1 MKKTEDSSFSLP
13 SHFWSTSR
21 SPFSTCYIPFQSS
34 GIQESNASNCVWF
47 GAEMRKI
54 WPSEDNCY
62 KLVRNS
68 HNTSPCAKFA
78 PAHAWCEFSSVFFDS
93 TWDLFLCIFDLNSF
107 LIPVISQ
114 SQALL
119 CKDYIRGGNH
129 LSNETDTLYILPLV
143 KYRALFAFL
152 FSLLFSFSWKP
163 NNLWGCF
170 PRGWE
175 AKLLVS
181 WSEGS

>member
-1 MKKTEDSSFSLP
+1 
-13 SHFWSTSR
+13 
-21 SPFSTCYIPFQSS
+21 
-34 GIQESNASNCVWF
+34 
-47 GAEMRKI
+47 MRKI
-54 WPSEDNCY
+54 WPSEDNY
-62 KLVRNS
+62 SKLVRNS
-68 HNTSPCAKFA
+68 HNTFSLCEIRTTPSACVKFA
-78 PAHAWCEFSSVFFDS
+78 QHLQLVRNSHQPMWLWCEISSILPTPHEIFSYVFFDV
-93 TWDLFLCIFDLNSF
+93 NSF

-119 CKDYIRGGNH
+119 CKDYKKGGNH
-129 LSNETDTLYILPLV
+129 LSTCVLRFTLSEIQSSLV
-143 KYRALFAFL
+143 FL

-175 AKLLVS
+175 AKPLVS